1 MLTFNLVVGFVFAV
15 IGGVMAFIITYEE
28 YAKKFVDRKKPVK
41 IALRMAVVTFAFFMA
56 LSLLLGLLFPRL
68 F

>member
-15 IGGVMAFIITYEE
+15 IGGVMAFMITYEE

-41 IALRMAVVTFAFFMA
+41 IALKMAVATFAFFMA